1 MELTMKRKKI
11 AAYFL
16 AIVCAAGIT
25 AGCGK
30 AEIEKMP
37 EQADS
42 SSEEPI
48 TLTFLRA
55 GTDEATQ
62 KAYEEL
68 IEAYEKEHPNVT
80 IEYQQVNFGTDLETK
95 LNTLYAGGSAPD
107 LVRAPIST
115 IALRASMG
123 QYAALDEFI
132 EEWPEKDNYME
143 NAYEIGSYQGKQYGL
158 PIVIDAQVFFYRK
171 DYFEEA
177 GLDPDSPP
185 ETWEELLEY
194 AEKLT
199 VREGNDVVRAGFAF
213 PISGEHQTL
222 IPFARQ
228 NGSLVVDEENN
239 KPTFN
244 DDKTVE
250 TLEYLAQ
257 YGEKNLVIPYI
268 RNKDQNPF
276 LMGNAAMTYAGV
288 GNYTALKADGVEW
301 IDQLGFSCGVGREK
315 ISTFGG
321 AQIMF
326 ISEESKHKE
335 EAWEFMEYLFADESV
350 EKLIEE
356 TGATAVKLSLSE
368 KYIET
373 YPEIGPAFLESLSYT
388 QGMPKVEWAPAFEE
402 AMKLA
407 FEEAMYG
414 KKDAKTALD
423 DAYNQLLSE
432 IE

>member
-1 MELTMKRKKI
+1 I
-11 AAYFL
+11 A
-16 AIVCAAGIT
+16 
-25 AGCGK
+25 
-30 AEIEKMP
+30 
-37 EQADS
+37 
-42 SSEEPI
+42 
-48 TLTFLRA
+48 
-55 GTDEATQ
+55 
-62 KAYEEL
+62 
-68 IEAYEKEHPNVT
+68 AYEKEHPNIT

-132 EEWPEKDNYME
+132 EGWPEKDNYME

-199 VREGNDVVRAGFAF
+199 VWEGNDVVRAGFAF

-244 DDKTVE
+244 DDKTIE
-250 TLEYLAQ
+250 TLEYLAK

-276 LMGNAAMTYAGV
+276 LLGNAAMTYAGV

-335 EAWEFMEYLFADESV
+335 EAWKFMEYLFADESV
-350 EKLIEE
+350 GKLIEE

-373 YPEIGPAFLESLSYT
+373 YPEIGPAFLETLSHT

-402 AMKLA
+402 AVKLA